1 LGYASVTMAAFAD
14 LPQSFWALIM
24 RRLIMAVGG
33 GQYGA
38 AKMALDQLRQ
48 RCDDGVSATIG
59 GCHFSP
65 ITASSPRRASA
76 ANYYLFRETGR
87 KRITMPIAAGQE
99 LVFAGCWL
107 VKSAQAGMLHGF
119 GDMPKIQGDSG
130 AALPANSMPD
140 GWHLLPH
147 RARQAIPVL
156 TTLDGGSIYP
166 QLKGYENTQSPATMA
181 ARFLGMARRPTFL
194 ADTLIG

>member
-1 LGYASVTMAAFAD
+1 M
-14 LPQSFWALIM
+14 
-24 RRLIMAVGG
+24 
-33 GQYGA
+33 
-38 AKMALDQLRQ
+38 
-48 RCDDGVSATIG
+48 
-59 GCHFSP
+59 
-65 ITASSPRRASA
+65 PR
-76 ANYYLFRETGR
+76 
-87 KRITMPIAAGQE
+87 
-99 LVFAGCWL
+99 
-107 VKSAQAGMLHGF
+107 
-119 GDMPKIQGDSG
+119 IQGDSG